1 MRVLVTGGAG
11 FIGSHVVRA
20 FLAAGHDVLVLD
32 DLSGGRRENLPPGV
46 ELIVAD
52 VREPGLMKDL
62 AGRGIA
68 AVSHHAAQ
76 ISVPASVKDP
86 IADAQ
91 VNVVGTLNLLQ
102 CASAWG
108 ARRFIFISSGGAV
121 YGEPE
126 AIPVSESHPI
136 RPLAPY
142 AVSKL
147 CGEHYLDYFARCR
160 GLSTV
165 TLRYSNVY
173 GPRQIP
179 HGEAGVVAIFMD
191 ALLAGA
197 EPTIYCPEGLPEG
210 CLRDYVY
217 VKDCARANLLALTAG
232 AGAYNLGTG
241 LATSTLAIWR
251 EIQAAAGRGLGHRV
265 GPGRA
270 GDLLR
275 SALDSGRAA
284 HELGWRPE
292 YELAR
297 GLAETWAW
305 RTGGNEEA

>member
-1 MRVLVTGGAG
+1 MLVLVTGGAG

-20 FLAAGHDVLVLD
+20 FLAAGHEVLALD
-32 DLSGGRRENLPPGV
+32 DLSGGKRENLPAGV
-46 ELIVAD
+46 ELIVED
-52 VREPGLMKDL
+52 VREPGLMKSL

-76 ISVPASVKDP
+76 ISVPESVKDP
-86 IADAQ
+86 LTDAQ
-91 VNVVGTLNLLQ
+91 TNVVGTLNLLQ

-108 ARRFIFISSGGAV
+108 AGRFIFISSGGAV
-121 YGEPE
+121 YGEPDYV
-126 AIPVSESHPI
+126 PVREDHPI

-160 GLSTV
+160 DLGTV
-165 TLRYSNVY
+165 TLRYGNVY

-191 ALLAGA
+191 ALLDGR
-197 EPTIYCPEGLPEG
+197 EPTIYCPEGMAEG
-210 CLRDYVY
+210 CLRDYIY
-217 VKDCARANLLALTAG
+217 VKDCARANVLALG
-232 AGAYNLGTG
+232 GGSGAYNLGTG

-251 EIQAAAGRGLGHRV
+251 QIQAAAGRSLAHHLGPFR
-265 GPGRA
+265 P

-275 SALDSGRAA
+275 SALDSRRAA
-284 HELGWRPE
+284 AELGWRPQ
-292 YELAR
+292 YDLAR
-297 GLAETWAW
+297 GIAETWAW
-305 RTGGNEEA
+305 RTGPREAA

>member
-20 FLAAGHDVLVLD
+20 LLAAGHEALVLD
-32 DLSGGRRENLPPGV
+32 DLSGGRRENLPSGV
-46 ELIVAD
+46 ELIEAD
-52 VREPGLMKDL
+52 VREPGLAKSL
-62 AGRGIA
+62 AGRGIE

-76 ISVPASVKDP
+76 ISVPESVKDP
-86 IADAQ
+86 LTDAQ
-91 VNVVGTLNLLQ
+91 VNVVGTLNMLE
-102 CASAWG
+102 CARAWG
-108 ARRFIFISSGGAV
+108 ARRFIFVSSGGAV
-121 YGEPE
+121 YGEPQ
-126 AIPVSESHPI
+126 AIPVAEDHPL

-147 CGEHYLDYFARCR
+147 CGEQYLDYYARCR

-191 ALLAGA
+191 ALLARR
-197 EPTIYCPEGLPEG
+197 EPTIYCPPDLPEG

-241 LATSTLAIWR
+241 LATSTLEVWR
-251 EIQAAAGRGLGHRV
+251 RIQAAAGQSLGHRL
-265 GPGRA
+265 GPFRP

-275 SALDSGRAA
+275 SALDCRRAA
-284 HELGWRPE
+284 AELGWRPE
-292 YELAR
+292 HDLAR
-297 GLAETWAW
+297 GIAETWAW
-305 RTGGNEEA
+305 RTGAGGEA

>member
-20 FLAAGHDVLVLD
+20 VLAAGHEALVLD
-32 DLSGGRRENLPPGV
+32 DLSGGKRENLPPGV
-46 ELIVAD
+46 ELIVED
-52 VREPGLMKDL
+52 VREPGLTKSL

-76 ISVPASVKDP
+76 ISVPESVKDP
-86 IADAQ
+86 LTDAQ

-126 AIPVSESHPI
+126 YVPVREDHPI

-147 CGEHYLDYFARCR
+147 CGENYLDYFARCR
-160 GLSTV
+160 DLDTV

-191 ALLAGA
+191 ALLEGR
-197 EPTIYCPEGLPEG
+197 EPTIYCPEGMPEG

-217 VKDCARANLLALTAG
+217 VKDCARANVLALTAG

-241 LATSTLAIWR
+241 VATSTLGIWR
-251 EIQAAAGRGLGHRV
+251 QIQIAAGQSLGHHL
-265 GPGRA
+265 GPFRP

-275 SALDSGRAA
+275 SALDSRRAA
-284 HELGWRPE
+284 AELGWQSQFD
-292 YELAR
+292 LAR
-297 GLAETWAW
+297 GIAATWAW
-305 RTGGNEEA
+305 RTGRSEEA

>member
-20 FLAAGHDVLVLD
+20 VLAAGHEALVLD
-32 DLSGGRRENLPPGV
+32 DLSGGKRENLPPGV
-46 ELIVAD
+46 ELIVED
-52 VREPGLMKDL
+52 VREPGLMKSL

-76 ISVPASVKDP
+76 ISVPESVKDP
-86 IADAQ
+86 LTDAQ

-126 AIPVSESHPI
+126 YVPVREDHPI

-147 CGEHYLDYFARCR
+147 CGENYLDYFARCR
-160 GLSTV
+160 DLDTV

-191 ALLAGA
+191 ALLEGR
-197 EPTIYCPEGLPEG
+197 EPTIYCPEGMPEG
-210 CLRDYVY
+210 CLRDYIY
-217 VKDCARANLLALTAG
+217 VKDCARANVLALTAG

-241 LATSTLAIWR
+241 VTTSTLGIWR
-251 EIQAAAGRGLGHRV
+251 AIQAAAGQSLGHHL
-265 GPGRA
+265 GPFRP

-275 SALDSGRAA
+275 SALDSRRAGA
-284 HELGWRPE
+284 ELGWQPQ
-292 YELAR
+292 YDLTR
-297 GLAETWAW
+297 GIAETWAW
-305 RTGGNEEA
+305 RTGQSEEA

>member
-20 FLAAGHDVLVLD
+20 VLAAGHEALVLD
-32 DLSGGRRENLPPGV
+32 DLSGGKRENLPPGV
-46 ELIVAD
+46 ELIVED
-52 VREPGLMKDL
+52 VREPGLTKSL

-76 ISVPASVKDP
+76 ISVPESVKDP
-86 IADAQ
+86 LTDAQ

-126 AIPVSESHPI
+126 YVPVREDHPI

-147 CGEHYLDYFARCR
+147 CGENYLDYFARCR
-160 GLSTV
+160 DLDTV

-191 ALLAGA
+191 ALLEGR
-197 EPTIYCPEGLPEG
+197 EPTIYCPEGMPEG
-210 CLRDYVY
+210 CLRDYIY
-217 VKDCARANLLALTAG
+217 VKDCARANVLALTAG

-241 LATSTLAIWR
+241 VATSTLGIWR
-251 EIQAAAGRGLGHRV
+251 QIQIAAGQSLGHHL
-265 GPGRA
+265 GPFRP

-275 SALDSGRAA
+275 SALDSRRAA
-284 HELGWRPE
+284 AELGWQSQFD
-292 YELAR
+292 LAR
-297 GLAETWAW
+297 GIAATWAW
-305 RTGGNEEA
+305 RTGRSEEA

>member
-20 FLAAGHDVLVLD
+20 VLAAGHEALVLD
-32 DLSGGRRENLPPGV
+32 DLSGGKRENLPPGV
-46 ELIVAD
+46 ELIVED
-52 VREPGLMKDL
+52 VREPGLLKSL

-76 ISVPASVKDP
+76 ISVPESVKDP
-86 IADAQ
+86 LTDAQ

-126 AIPVSESHPI
+126 YVPVREDHPI

-147 CGEHYLDYFARCR
+147 CGENYLDYFARCR
-160 GLSTV
+160 DLDTV

-191 ALLAGA
+191 ALLEGR
-197 EPTIYCPEGLPEG
+197 EPTIYCPEGMPEG

-217 VKDCARANLLALTAG
+217 VKDCARANVLALTAG

-241 LATSTLAIWR
+241 VATSTLGIWR
-251 EIQAAAGRGLGHRV
+251 QIQIAAGQSLGHHL
-265 GPGRA
+265 GPFRP

-275 SALDSGRAA
+275 SALDSRRAA
-284 HELGWRPE
+284 AELGWQSQFD
-292 YELAR
+292 LAR
-297 GLAETWAW
+297 GIAATWAW
-305 RTGGNEEA
+305 RTGRSEEA